1 MSEFPA
7 SIEELIFEF
16 MDKCKFVFYPE
27 QQFDLFLNCSKNE
40 IFALLFVYRQK
51 QVNMSEIAEYM
62 NIPLN
67 TVTGVVSR
75 LEKKQLVLRERSEE
89 DKRVVTISLTEDG
102 KGFMEHE
109 VMELGRYFSRVMEAF
124 SEEEKKVLFGMA
136 DKIFAVLNRR
146 DKPGEKPKPK
156 KVRKIAIE

>member
-7 SIEELIFEF
+7 SVEEMVFEI

-27 QQFDLFLNCSKNE
+27 QRFDLFLNCSKNE

-67 TVTGVVSR
+67 TVTGVISR
-75 LEKKQLVLRERSEE
+75 LEKKHLVRRERSDQ
-89 DKRVVTISLTEDG
+89 DKRVVTISLSE
-102 KGFMEHE
+102 KGSDFMYHE
-109 VMELGRYFSRVMEAF
+109 MMELGNYFTRVVAAF
-124 SEEEKKVLFGMA
+124 SEEEKRTLFGMA
-136 DKIFAVLNRR
+136 DKIFAVLNQGE
-146 DKPGEKPKPK
+146 KTGEKPKEK

>member
-136 DKIFAVLNRR
+136 DKIFAVLNQR
-146 DKPGEKPKPK
+146 DKPDEKPKPK

>member
-7 SIEELIFEF
+7 SVEELIFEI
-16 MDKCKFVFYPE
+16 MDKCKFIFYPE

-75 LEKKQLVLRERSEE
+75 LEKKHLVRRERSEE
-89 DKRVVTISLTEDG
+89 DKRVVTISLSEEG

-109 VMELGRYFSRVMEAF
+109 VMELGSHFTRVMEKF
-124 SEEEKKVLFGMA
+124 SEEEKKTLFGMA
-136 DKIFAVLNRR
+136 DKIFDVLNR
-146 DKPGEKPKPK
+146 KEKTGEKPKAK
-156 KVRKIAIE
+156 KVRKIVIE